1 MHMDFGKR
9 VERRLKR
16 AVFGLLAGRRRQ
28 VSRPLDLHGVSRV
41 LLVRSNFRMG
51 NLLLITPALAA
62 IRATLPHARIDLVCA
77 AAYASLLAHDPDVDE
92 LIRVDRRTM
101 LSPRSLWR
109 LVRHIRRQQY
119 DLVIDCARGAS
130 FIGAFLCG
138 CSGGRQRVASAD
150 SRYQAFFDVHVPRT
164 SDSLHKTEML
174 LDFLTAVGIPTV
186 RRTLRVVLT
195 EKEETVAGAQ
205 WHAWGLTRDMP
216 VVGVSLGA
224 RGRKRWPASRFLTLL
239 ESLVRDVGVRV
250 VMFAGPEDA
259 AALDA
264 IRARLPSGVVV
275 SPAVGIREFA
285 ALLARCTV
293 LVTPDSGPMHL
304 AAAVGTP
311 TVAIVQTPSAA
322 YYRPVGDMHAQ
333 VRTGDCSADGAV
345 AAVLELVKARLPRPD
360 ARAYG

>member
-1 MHMDFGKR
+1 MDLGKR

-16 AVFGLLAGRRRQ
+16 AVFGLLAGRRTTLARS
-28 VSRPLDLHGVSRV
+28 VDLRGVRRV

-62 IRATLPHARIDLVCA
+62 IRAKLPHARIDLVCA
-77 AAYASLLAHDPDVDE
+77 AAYAPLLMHDPDVDE

-101 LSPRSLWR
+101 LAPRSLWR
-109 LVRHIRRQQY
+109 LVGHLRRQDY

-138 CSGGRQRVASAD
+138 CSAGRQRVAAAG
-150 SRYQAFFDVHVPRT
+150 SRYQGLFNVLVPR
-164 SDSLHKTEML
+164 SSGSHHKSEL
-174 LDFLTAVGIPTV
+174 LLAFLASIGIPTV
-186 RRTLRVVLT
+186 RRTMRVVLT
-195 EKEETVAGAQ
+195 EREEAVAGAR
-205 WHAWGLTRDMP
+205 WHAWGLTRGKP

-224 RGRKRWPASRFLTLL
+224 RGRKRWPADHFLALL
-239 ESLVRDVGVRV
+239 ESLVRDVGVRAV
-250 VMFAGPEDA
+250 VFAGPEDA

-264 IRARLPSGVVV
+264 IRGRLPAGIVV
-275 SPAVGIREFA
+275 SPTVGIRDFA

-311 TVAIVQTPSAA
+311 TVAIVQTLAA
-322 YYRPVGDMHAQ
+322 PHYQPIGEMHAQ
-333 VRTGDCSADGAV
+333 VRTSNHPAGGDVEAV
-345 AAVLELVKARLPRPD
+345 IALVKARLPRP
-360 ARAYG
+360 AAHAYG